1 LFRRQPVPSGK
12 VCGQKLSLFRAPAAL
27 SHKAIEAR
35 DPNAQYPGA
44 IPAAAATQTGLWR
57 KIIRPALTSGNTWP
71 ASVARLA
78 ILWLAGAALRVTV
91 LAVPPVLPLI
101 HRQFQLSEK
110 AVGVLSGLPVL
121 LFGLAAIPGSL
132 LIARFGARRACLA
145 GLLVVAAASAAR
157 GVGPSI
163 AMLFAMTFVMAAG
176 IAALQPAL
184 PALVGEWFP
193 HSAGPATAVYANGL
207 LIGEAAPAA
216 LTLPLFLEIGGASW
230 RASLALWSLPVA
242 ATALLL
248 AFSTPAAPRSAA
260 TAAARWWPDW
270 RQRHTW
276 QLGLMQGG
284 TGGLYFASNAF
295 IPDYFHAIGRPALVG
310 PCLAA
315 LNLGQLPASV
325 LLLFSAQRL
334 TGGKAAYVAP
344 PLFGILGIAGLCAA
358 EPAIAALAAGTIGFC
373 CAFVLILTLAL
384 PPQLAPVGDVH
395 RLSAGMFAVGYSLS
409 CLVPPLGGLLWD
421 ITGIPAAA
429 FFANAA
435 SAAIVFATA
444 LTLRAADLGSRP

>member
-1 LFRRQPVPSGK
+1 MDGVAG
-12 VCGQKLSLFRAPAAL
+12 VAAL
-27 SHKAIEAR
+27 SNE
-35 DPNAQYPGA
+35 
-44 IPAAAATQTGLWR
+44 
-57 KIIRPALTSGNTWP
+57 IIRLVLTPEQTLP
-71 ASVARLA
+71 ASLSRLA
-78 ILWLAGAALRVTV
+78 VLWLAGGALRVTV

-101 HRQFQLSEK
+101 HRQFELSEK
-110 AVGVLSGLPVL
+110 AVGILSGLPVL

-132 LIARFGARRACLA
+132 LIARLGAQRACLV

-157 GVGPSI
+157 GVGPSV
-163 AMLFAMTFVMAAG
+163 AMLFAMTLLMAAG

-193 HSAGPATAVYANGL
+193 RSIGLATAVYANGL

-216 LTLPLFLEIGGASW
+216 LTLPLLLAIGASW

-242 ATALLL
+242 ATALLV
-248 AFSTPAAPRSAA
+248 AFSTPVAARDPA

-270 RQRHTW
+270 RRRHTW

-295 IPDYFHAIGRPALVG
+295 IPDYFHAVGHPALVG

-315 LNLGQLPASV
+315 LNLGQLPASA
-325 LLLFSAQRL
+325 LLLFWARRL
-334 TGGKAAYVAP
+334 TGSKAAYVAT
-344 PLFGILGIAGLCAA
+344 PLLGLLGLAGLLASEAA
-358 EPAIAALAAGTIGFC
+358 TAPLAAGTIGFC

-384 PPQLAPVGDVH
+384 PPQLAPPGDVH
-395 RLSAGMFAVGYSLS
+395 RLSAGMFAIGYSLS

-421 ITGIPAAA
+421 MTRTPAAA
-429 FFANAA
+429 FLASAG
-435 SAAIVFATA
+435 SAAIVFAAA
-444 LTLRAADLGSRP
+444 LTLRAGDLGSPG